1 MSCALYLQFTC
12 TVRTISLREMSEGS
26 KWGTVEGLPHD
37 YNKELESIRAADSS
51 NHVHKGG
58 DGCFSS
64 SSPNGG
70 GKAFCVGEG
79 RPPGS
84 RVECAKRC
92 VDVDGARM
100 RAAGPAAVA
109 VVAVSVTAA
118 ACWLALAGNSLRR
131 AQALVG
137 ARIDVSRAAAAQ
149 LAQRMEGEGDRWLI
163 PQLARPAAHSS
174 AASLG
179 REQRNEPSVLV
190 LPSRSGG
197 GGLALQEA
205 DRQSHAVG
213 FIFLPEDGENKLLQG
228 SSADKKYTQQ
238 LPDIPAEIP
247 GQVAAPEYQRKFLPF
262 LPCSVWGGDQVVCT
276 TADGRTTVTVVLD
289 DGTSM
294 PGDTTSGTFAMPGD
308 WLKHPSPDGNCY
320 SSCDFYWC
328 VLGPLSYLV

>member
-1 MSCALYLQFTC
+1 
-12 TVRTISLREMSEGS
+12 
-26 KWGTVEGLPHD
+26 
-37 YNKELESIRAADSS
+37 
-51 NHVHKGG
+51 
-58 DGCFSS
+58 
-64 SSPNGG
+64 
-70 GKAFCVGEG
+70 
-79 RPPGS
+79 
-84 RVECAKRC
+84 
-92 VDVDGARM
+92 M

-118 ACWLALAGNSLRR
+118 ACWLALAGTSLRR

-179 REQRNEPSVLV
+179 RVQRNEPSVLV

-308 WLKHPSPDGNCY
+308 WLKHPSPDGDCY

>member
-1 MSCALYLQFTC
+1 MKGHSGVRWRVC
-12 TVRTISLREMSEGS
+12 RTITTRNLRAFEQQIHPTTYITMATGMIA
-26 KWGTVEGLPHD
+26 
-37 YNKELESIRAADSS
+37 Y
-51 NHVHKGG
+51 
-58 DGCFSS
+58 

-118 ACWLALAGNSLRR
+118 ACWLALAGTSLRR

-179 REQRNEPSVLV
+179 RVQRNEPSVLV

-308 WLKHPSPDGNCY
+308 WLKHPSPDGDCY

-328 VLGPLSYLV
+328 VIGPLSYLV